1 MPIPWSTAGCGYPSP
16 PMYPPDD
23 AWPERQRQASGT
35 NEVVRDEVKKLYARG
50 EITREQY
57 HEALERLQRGSFSLD
72 DLWELRRQ
80 ASVPHDSGETETSR
94 MPGMQEGLA
103 AKSSSGAGLRSL
115 KQKWEEVGK
124 AEREIGGTIEA
135 VTGSMERLKK
145 EMQHLEELARITLQ
159 SDEAQA
165 RAYLEQR
172 QAVVEQVSELEARL
186 EGLKADSVRLN
197 VLKVRLEAKITEQE
211 AQIQGDVVSR
221 LEKKLNLP

>member
-16 PMYPPDD
+16 PMYPPGDD
-23 AWPERQRQASGT
+23 RPEQRTAGT
-35 NEVVRDEVKKLYARG
+35 NDVVRDEVKKLYARG

-57 HEALERLQRGSFSLD
+57 REALERLERGSFSLD

-103 AKSSSGAGLRSL
+103 AKSNSGAGLRSL

-172 QAVVEQVSELEARL
+172 QGMVEQVSELKARL
-186 EGLKADSVRLN
+186 DGLKADSVRLN
-197 VLKVRLEAKITEQE
+197 VLKARLEAKIMEQE
-211 AQIQGDVVSR
+211 AQVQGDMVSR
-221 LEKKLNLP
+221 LEKELQDLP